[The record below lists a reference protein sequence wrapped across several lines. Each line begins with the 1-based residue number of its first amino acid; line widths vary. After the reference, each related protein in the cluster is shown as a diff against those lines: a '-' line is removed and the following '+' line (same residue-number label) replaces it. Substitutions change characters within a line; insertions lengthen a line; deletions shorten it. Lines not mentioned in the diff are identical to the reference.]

1 MGSSGNGSSTNDD
14 TTGPKASDQLVPTS
28 RKNVTKTLST
38 ALGSKTVETSTP
50 KGNVLRGSMNWQAMF
65 LQNIEVH
72 QVLSH
77 LYLQLYLKLGRHHW
91 HDSLKSARREV
102 RHFTCLLHFRMTNV
116 MPYSCSKISPENG
129 SGFESCNVSS
139 ISSSADIN
147 LSSNRED
154 SWFVAHPKGS
164 MDSGESLSTK

>member
-72 QVLSH
+72 QVLSCTSSSEGITGTIPRKA
-77 LYLQLYLKLGRHHW
+77 QGEV
-91 HDSLKSARREV
+91 EV